1 MINISLVLK
10 NKKRYFNLF
19 FVLPLILTTLT
30 LLPYCFSGFFFD
42 DILNS
47 LYHGAWYAYN
57 ISPWDSAIKGT
68 KQWMFEAGRFFPFAT
83 FSGPFLWSFQNTLF
97 TYRVVHLSFVISNIF
112 ITYKLISTISKSK
125 LIPWLFLIALPMTF
139 QFNPRWDPIT
149 SFGPLNQM
157 CFLFVGLSW
166 LFTLQYLKSKQL
178 YFLVLV
184 FLFEIL
190 ALLTYEVGILSWLG
204 ILVISFYMNR
214 DKKKDFPYSLII
226 GSTLILVLYLAIS
239 WHLKKIAVSGYSGI
253 SISFNNIA
261 PTFIAQFTS
270 AFPLSFLNNK
280 VIPGVFDATLFVFLF
295 AIFFFLFSKFVANNN
310 NFLFGDED
318 KNKSLLYVLSFILLI
333 FPSILIS
340 LSERYQQVVSY
351 GDPQLIIYFEYIGA
365 SILLS
370 LLLNHLIKSSKT
382 YYFKFFVLICIVPF
396 VISLTIASNFKRIH
410 IKNKGFHY
418 PRAQTEFLIAND
430 FLKQISEG
438 DVLLSDSLYPW
449 EAQDSETCSAF
460 FSLHAKRKINCI
472 PIHLFK
478 DKMFSQAILSDRKIF
493 IFEHKTEY
501 KNGIIKLNGAES
513 SYIAFFNNK
522 GRFVNIVKNPASG
535 FYPSFFLDDGFYGWE
550 PLGESKAGS

>member
-226 GSTLILVLYLAIS
+226 GSTLILVLYLAIC
-239 WHLKKIAVSGYSGI
+239 WHLKKITVSGY
-253 SISFNNIA
+253 N
-261 PTFIAQFTS
+261 
-270 AFPLSFLNNK
+270 L
-280 VIPGVFDATLFVFLF
+280 
-295 AIFFFLFSKFVANNN
+295 
-310 NFLFGDED
+310 
-318 KNKSLLYVLSFILLI
+318 
-333 FPSILIS
+333 
-340 LSERYQQVVSY
+340 
-351 GDPQLIIYFEYIGA
+351 
-365 SILLS
+365 
-370 LLLNHLIKSSKT
+370 
-382 YYFKFFVLICIVPF
+382 
-396 VISLTIASNFKRIH
+396 
-410 IKNKGFHY
+410 
-418 PRAQTEFLIAND
+418 
-430 FLKQISEG
+430 
-438 DVLLSDSLYPW
+438 
-449 EAQDSETCSAF
+449 
-460 FSLHAKRKINCI
+460 
-472 PIHLFK
+472 
-478 DKMFSQAILSDRKIF
+478 
-493 IFEHKTEY
+493 
-501 KNGIIKLNGAES
+501 
-513 SYIAFFNNK
+513 
-522 GRFVNIVKNPASG
+522 
-535 FYPSFFLDDGFYGWE
+535 
-550 PLGESKAGS
+550 